1 MQTTDF
7 DWPGYITLM
16 AQILDMPLDDAR
28 RAELE
33 VQLRRINEMAQP
45 LMDFKLDQRQEVAGV
60 YQL

>member
-16 AQILDMPLDDAR
+16 AQILDMPLNDAR

>member
-7 DWPGYITLM
+7 DWPGYIALM

-33 VQLRRINEMAQP
+33 VQLRRINAMAQP
-45 LMDFKLDQRQEVAGV
+45 LMDFELDQRQEVAGV

>member
-7 DWPGYITLM
+7 DWPGYIALM

-33 VQLRRINEMAQP
+33 VQLRRISTMAQP

>member
-7 DWPGYITLM
+7 DWPGYIALM

-33 VQLRRINEMAQP
+33 VQLRRINTMAQP